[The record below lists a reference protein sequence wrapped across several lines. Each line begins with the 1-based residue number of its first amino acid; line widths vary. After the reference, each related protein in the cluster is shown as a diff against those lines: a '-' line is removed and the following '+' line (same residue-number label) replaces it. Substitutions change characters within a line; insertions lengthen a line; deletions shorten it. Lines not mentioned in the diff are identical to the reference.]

1 MTNDGKILDDI
12 NLTDEQLEKIKS
24 ILEQEKI
31 KAILE
36 QEKIK
41 AKVIEKPKPNRK
53 EYDFTKVNLKSFSKK
68 HLIKIIYGLQAE
80 LNQYKEVFN
89 NAS

>member
-12 NLTDEQLEKIKS
+12 NLTDEQLEKIKP

-31 KAILE
+31 KT
-36 QEKIK
+36 
-41 AKVIEKPKPNRK
+41 KVIEKPKPNRK

>member
-1 MTNDGKILDDI
+1 MMFKTDDTNLIY
-12 NLTDEQLEKIKS
+12 EQLEKIKP
-24 ILEQEKI
+24 
-31 KAILE
+31 ILE

>member
-1 MTNDGKILDDI
+1 MFKTDDTNLIY
-12 NLTDEQLEKIKS
+12 EQLEKIKP
-24 ILEQEKI
+24 
-31 KAILE
+31 ILE

-68 HLIKIIYGLQAE
+68 HLIKIIYGLQSE

-89 NAS
+89 DVS

>member
-1 MTNDGKILDDI
+1 MTNDGKILDYI

-24 ILEQEKI
+24 IFEQEKI
-31 KAILE
+31 KR
-36 QEKIK
+36 
-41 AKVIEKPKPNRK
+41 KVIEKPKPNRK

>member
-1 MTNDGKILDDI
+1 MFKTDDTNLIY
-12 NLTDEQLEKIKS
+12 EQLEKIKP

-41 AKVIEKPKPNRK
+41 AKPNRK

>member
-1 MTNDGKILDDI
+1 MFKTDDTNLIY
-12 NLTDEQLEKIKS
+12 EQLEKIKP
-24 ILEQEKI
+24 
-31 KAILE
+31 ILE

-89 NAS
+89 NVS

>member
-1 MTNDGKILDDI
+1 MFKTDDTNLIY
-12 NLTDEQLEKIKS
+12 EQLEKIKP
-24 ILEQEKI
+24 
-31 KAILE
+31 ILE

-53 EYDFTKVNLKSFSKK
+53 EYNFTKVNLKSFSKK

-89 NAS
+89 DVG

>member
-1 MTNDGKILDDI
+1 MTNDGKILDYI
-12 NLTDEQLEKIKS
+12 NLTDEQLEKIKP
-24 ILEQEKI
+24 
-31 KAILE
+31 ILE

>member
-12 NLTDEQLEKIKS
+12 NLTDEQLEKIKP
-24 ILEQEKI
+24 
-31 KAILE
+31 ILE

>member
-1 MTNDGKILDDI
+1 MIKTDDTNLIY
-12 NLTDEQLEKIKS
+12 EQLEKIKP
-24 ILEQEKI
+24 
-31 KAILE
+31 ILE

-68 HLIKIIYGLQAE
+68 A
-80 LNQYKEVFN
+80 FD
-89 NAS
+89 

>member
-1 MTNDGKILDDI
+1 MTNDGKILDYI

-31 KAILE
+31 KR
-36 QEKIK
+36 
-41 AKVIEKPKPNRK
+41 KVIEKPKPNRK

>member
-1 MTNDGKILDDI
+1 MFKTDDTNLIY
-12 NLTDEQLEKIKS
+12 EQLEKIKP
-24 ILEQEKI
+24 
-31 KAILE
+31 ILE

-89 NAS
+89 DVG

>member
-1 MTNDGKILDDI
+1 MFKTDDI
-12 NLTDEQLEKIKS
+12 NLIYEQLEKIKS

-31 KAILE
+31 KG
-36 QEKIK
+36 
-41 AKVIEKPKPNRK
+41 KVIEKPKPNRK

-89 NAS
+89 NAI

>member
-1 MTNDGKILDDI
+1 MMFKTDDTNLIY
-12 NLTDEQLEKIKS
+12 EQLEKIKP
-24 ILEQEKI
+24 
-31 KAILE
+31 ILE

-80 LNQYKEVFN
+80 LNHYKEVFN
-89 NAS
+89 NAR